1 MCEHAVIRGKCCWA
15 VLSVLKMSPSFL
27 VTEAA
32 DRCRLMNSYM
42 LFSYTA
48 WWLKTDR
55 NNQKSVIVLS
65 CKGEFGLKLQLYH
78 LNKQQKQQQQRWS
91 CWSSGLED
99 ISMESL
105 IHVSFAQQL
114 ELLALKYLKRSL
126 IPIRT
131 RTEFPKLKQFQARL
145 VLILHIWSCMHCST
159 IVCGK

>member
-78 LNKQQKQQQQRWS
+78 LNKQQRLRLRLRQRQRRRVTP
-91 CWSSGLED
+91 CL
-99 ISMESL
+99 L
-105 IHVSFAQQL
+105 L
-114 ELLALKYLKRSL
+114 ELGVRGHFNG
-126 IPIRT
+126 IPDPC
-131 RTEFPKLKQFQARL
+131 EL
-145 VLILHIWSCMHCST
+145 CST
-159 IVCGK
+159 AWITCTEIFKKISNSNKNSHRISKTKTVPS